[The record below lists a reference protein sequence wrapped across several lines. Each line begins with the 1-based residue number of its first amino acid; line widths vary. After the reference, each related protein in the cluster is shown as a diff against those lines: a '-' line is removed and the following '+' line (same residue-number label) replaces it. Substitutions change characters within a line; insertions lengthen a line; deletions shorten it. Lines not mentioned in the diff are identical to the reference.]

1 MAINTVWSIDLGK
14 SSLKAARLRRS
25 QGNVEIIAVDK
36 VDYPLGEGG
45 EDTSALARE
54 ALEVFL
60 ARNSVKDP
68 VVVAHPGQG
77 TFSRFIKMPAF
88 DQKKVD
94 EMVRYEASQQ
104 IPFPLDEVIWDYH
117 VVDREYLPGEERE
130 VALFAIR
137 REAVEDF
144 LLEFTNNELVKSSN
158 RQFSKD
164 TD

>member
-88 DQKKVD
+88 DQKKVL
-94 EMVRYEASQQ
+94 RWSGTR
-104 IPFPLDEVIWDYH
+104 PRSRFLSPLM
-117 VVDREYLPGEERE
+117 R
-130 VALFAIR
+130 
-137 REAVEDF
+137 
-144 LLEFTNNELVKSSN
+144 
-158 RQFSKD
+158 
-164 TD
+164 